1 MSLKSSNKVE
11 TNRYELTVEV
21 DGVTFENAVNKV
33 YKKEV
38 KRINIPGFRK
48 GKAPR
53 AIIEKMYGSEVF
65 YEDAMKNLYPQA
77 LTDAAEQAGLELVR
91 DHIDLD
97 VEKAGKDGF
106 TFKAVVTVEPELAIE
121 NYKGIAVA

>member
-38 KRINIPGFRK
+38 KRINIPGYYREDVWFR
-48 GKAPR
+48 
-53 AIIEKMYGSEVF
+53 
-65 YEDAMKNLYPQA
+65 
-77 LTDAAEQAGLELVR
+77 
-91 DHIDLD
+91 
-97 VEKAGKDGF
+97 
-106 TFKAVVTVEPELAIE
+106 
-121 NYKGIAVA
+121 GIL